1 MYFEQP
7 LEKILIG
14 NEELPVKIDMFV
26 LEKIQGMYG
35 NLNEFELKIKG
46 LKLTDDKKYERVE
59 PDIGAMN
66 FVLPLMVREGCEIEG
81 IELELTDMDIVRGVK
96 CSYIELGKLITKE
109 FDKCFE
115 SEKKEKPSKQIK
127 KQNR

>member
-7 LEKILIG
+7 LEKILI
-14 NEELPVKIDMFV
+14 EDKELPVKIDMFV

-35 NLNEFELKIKG
+35 NINEFELKIKG
-46 LKLTDDKKYERVE
+46 LKRTEDKKYERVE

-81 IELELTDMDIVRGVK
+81 VELDLTDREIVQNIK

-115 SEKKEKPSKQIK
+115 SEKKEKPSKRIK
-127 KQNR
+127 K

>member
-7 LEKILIG
+7 LEKILI
-14 NEELPVKIDMFV
+14 EDKELPVKIDMFV

-35 NLNEFELKIKG
+35 NINEFELKIKG
-46 LKLTDDKKYERVE
+46 LKRTEDKEYERVE

-81 IELELTDMDIVRGVK
+81 VELDLTDREIVQNIK

-115 SEKKEKPSKQIK
+115 SEKKEKPSKRIK
-127 KQNR
+127 K